1 MHFTNHLHLTSKG
14 NESNCTKVGKELK
27 KINLKNSVI
36 MESNREVFKN
46 VRGILYDNS
55 RRSKRGLFKRCL

>member
-1 MHFTNHLHLTSKG
+1 
-14 NESNCTKVGKELK
+14 
-27 KINLKNSVI
+27 

-55 RRSKRGLFKRCL
+55 RRSKRGLFKRWVDKESNDWKENMEDSVLNIITIISKRIKNS